1 MNPSSPLSRLK
12 KAKIYSNHVSL
23 FSDQCGK
30 IGKIVVY
37 SHFCATVG
45 DLPEGFKEYPMFP
58 GTDPKVIKGKSFK
71 TMAIDIHEVLDGKI
85 KKTWHIEDWLT
96 ALNQLLGKQ
105 KFINLERP
113 ILLEEGESMTE
124 IPWSIPFYYDTILND
139 FSKNAQDLAFLKKVL
154 TDDFNMCP
162 NPFDPT
168 EDSGPGVEG
177 FKGLSINNVTPF
189 LRFSTPP

>member
-1 MNPSSPLSRLK
+1 ML
-12 KAKIYSNHVSL
+12 SL
-23 FSDQCGK
+23 FSNQG
-30 IGKIVVY
+30 GNVVVY

-58 GTDPKVIKGKSFK
+58 GTDPKIIKGKSFK

-105 KFINLERP
+105 KFTNLDRP
-113 ILLEEGESMTE
+113 ILLEEGESMAE

-139 FSKNAQDLAFLKKVL
+139 FSKNAQDLAFLKKAV

-177 FKGLSINNVTPF
+177 FKGPSINDVTPF
-189 LRFSTPP
+189 LRFFTPPSLFSLILLNRLME

>member
-1 MNPSSPLSRLK
+1 M
-12 KAKIYSNHVSL
+12 
-23 FSDQCGK
+23 
-30 IGKIVVY
+30 VVY

-71 TMAIDIHEVLDGKI
+71 TMAIDIHEVLGGKI

-105 KFINLERP
+105 KFTNLERP

-124 IPWSIPFYYDTILND
+124 IPWSISFYYDTILND
-139 FSKNAQDLAFLKKVL
+139 FSKYAQDLAFLKKVL

-189 LRFSTPP
+189 LRFFTPPYLFSLILLNRLME